1 MNFSWDIYRELNP
14 DLIKAGLKTKSDFEN
29 HYKENG
35 RREKRAFHL
44 YQKYPDF
51 NPLHYKSLHRDLQ
64 SMTISQLEIHWLFH
78 GRHENRSYLLNPNP
92 IKEVYKV
99 QTVHDYE
106 NAAYEAVRESIPP
119 SNVCVQ
125 DNKKDNINEPIK
137 KRRKERKEKI
147 LQIPEEKVIQE
158 PIIEK
163 KESIKVIEE
172 PVIEKKEPIVKA
184 KELKK
189 EISIKVIE
197 EPVIEKKE
205 PIIKEVVQKV
215 KSLNTEITNMVSSEL
230 NSLGLYHIYISN
242 DLKHLDRICPLYNLT
257 KSNDYSVPLIVFGL
271 YNRDDY
277 KVVNQHKSKIYI
289 MWGGTDEMMLSQYTV
304 QMLISSQHIYH
315 IAISKDIHNR
325 LLSRGFDRVQYV
337 NLDLTNYSVFKPV
350 DKKGYKIFIYN
361 GYNKGQEDKYGKMIY
376 DQIINKLPEYEYIFS
391 NELGGIPNE
400 QMYDIYK
407 QCFIGLRLTTNDG
420 NANMVGEL
428 KAMDIPVIHNISEY
442 GLKWSTV
449 DDVIRI
455 IKEHRNSGT
464 SLDFYNNSLEE
475 GQLEI
480 IKENIDNF
488 TDSIRTYRNI
498 LFISSDY
505 PGYGGAATNCYR
517 LQQFFGMEHQV
528 YGIYYNFK
536 GEQNR
541 KIESNPQYCV
551 VDEDKVE
558 VILKTMRFRPDL
570 IILKSFVNTI
580 NVKSVVNCPVYY
592 FIPGIFLN
600 TLNKYYSEIK
610 SKDEMDSFINKS
622 VLKQIMNSDKSFC
635 NSNHTRMLLK
645 KNYNITTGLFYS
657 SFVNEY
663 NNLQNSKLITIK
675 NLDFNKRKYTY
686 GIICSNFNRCIK
698 NVSASIL
705 ALKNKK
711 DVVLIGKESKQFL
724 SYGFTCIESIPHSE
738 MPEYYKQIKYIV
750 QDSFY
755 ESCSNVKVEALF
767 NGCKVINSNSDI
779 IIKDKVKKEINL
791 LDKKDI
797 YVLDTYREE
806 THENLCKTI
815 EYFDQLGIR
824 LYYLLLSKKTQLL
837 NKYNHRIRIQ
847 DNTKIYQIEN
857 IINKWLK
864 GNVEQIFYAND
875 LETSM
880 SEVINIFRNKNVL
893 IDKIFQSIVNK
904 NIKIFINFKCS
915 NVPYG
920 GGNQFIMNLVEF
932 LGKVSNI
939 KVTYDLEEGIDIY
952 FIVDIRKGP
961 FKKYSFDEIY
971 QHKQINGGFI
981 IYRINDCSITRLNC
995 KLESIIL
1002 ENVNKIDHFIFN
1014 STFIHDYYTDKY
1026 DDFKKKSVSI
1036 IYNTANSN
1044 FFYPKEVSTLQTPSG
1059 RKGCSNHWAEAQCG
1073 LAKHTSDTYPKGCSS
1088 DTYPKGCSSD
1098 TYPKKMLSILPKKL
1112 KIVTHHWSDNI
1123 NKGYEI
1129 YYQLYQYCKGRNDIE
1144 LVIFGRKFAD
1154 GFVEPPPVCG
1164 PYKGKELGDML
1175 RECDIYISASK
1186 YDSCP
1191 MHILEGISCG
1201 LPILY
1206 LDHSGGVK
1214 DICEMADDV
1223 IGEGFKNIEE
1233 CIKKIDLIKSNY
1245 EMYYKNIIKNIDL
1258 YHSNQ
1263 CYADYTKLFLNSVED
1278 VF

>member
-1 MNFSWDIYRELNP
+1 MNFLWDIYRELNP
-14 DLIKAGLKTKSDFEN
+14 DLIKAGLKTKLDFEN

-35 RREKRAFHL
+35 KRENRPFHI

-51 NPLHYKSLHRDLQ
+51 NPIHYKSLHRDLQ
-64 SMTISQLEIHWLFH
+64 SMTISQLEHHWLFY
-78 GRHENRSYLLNPNP
+78 GRHEKRSYLLNPSQNN
-92 IKEVYKV
+92 V

-106 NAAYEAVRESIPP
+106 KAAYEAVRESIPP

-147 LQIPEEKVIQE
+147 LQIPEEKVVNE

-163 KESIKVIEE
+163 KESIKV
-172 PVIEKKEPIVKA
+172 VN
-184 KELKK
+184 
-189 EISIKVIE
+189 
-197 EPVIEKKE
+197 E
-205 PIIKEVVQKV
+205 PIIEHEEVLQKV
-215 KSLNTEITNMVSSEL
+215 KSPNKEITNMVSSEL

-257 KSNDYSVPLIVFGL
+257 KSNDYSVSLIVFGL

-289 MWGGTDEMMLSQYTV
+289 MWGGTDEMMLSQHTV

-325 LLSRGFDRVQYV
+325 LLSRGFERIQYI
-337 NLDLTNYSVFKPV
+337 NLDLTNYSIFKPV

-361 GYNKGQEDKYGKMIY
+361 GYNTGQEEKYGKMIY
-376 DQIINKLPEYEYIFS
+376 DQIINRLPEYEYIFS

-407 QCFIGLRLTTNDG
+407 QCFIGLRLTNNDG

-428 KAMDIPVIHNISEY
+428 KAMNIPVIHNISEY
-442 GLKWSTV
+442 GLKWSTA

-455 IKEHRNSGT
+455 IKEHRSSGT
-464 SLDFYNNSLEE
+464 NLDFYNNSIVPEQFEL
-475 GQLEI
+475 

-488 TDSIRTYRNI
+488 KDSIRRYRNI
-498 LFISSDY
+498 LFICSDY

-517 LQQFFGMEHQV
+517 LQEFFGTEHQV

-536 GEQNR
+536 GDTNR

-600 TLNKYYSEIK
+600 TLNKYYNDIK
-610 SKDEMDSFINKS
+610 SRDEMDSFINKS

-635 NSNHTRMLLK
+635 NSNHSRIFLK
-645 KNYNITTGLFYS
+645 KNYNINTSLFYS

-663 NNLQNSKLITIK
+663 DNLCNSKLTIN

-686 GIICSNFNRCIK
+686 GIICSNFNRPIK

-711 DVVLIGKESKQFL
+711 DVVLIGKESKKFT
-724 SYGFTCIESIPHSE
+724 SFGFTCIESIPHSE
-738 MPEYYKQIKYIV
+738 MPEYYKQIKYII

-779 IIKDKVKKEINL
+779 IINDKVKREINL

-797 YVLDTYREE
+797 YVLDMYQEE
-806 THENLCKTI
+806 TYENLCKTVD
-815 EYFDQLGIR
+815 YFDQLGIKI
-824 LYYLLLSKKTQLL
+824 YYLLLSKKTQLL

-864 GNVEQIFYAND
+864 KNVEQIFYSND
-875 LETSM
+875 LEQSM
-880 SEVINIFRNKNVL
+880 SEIINIFRNKNVL
-893 IDKIFQSIVNK
+893 SDKIFQSIVNK
-904 NIKIFINFKCS
+904 QIKIFINFKCS

-932 LGKVSNI
+932 LGKVNNI

-971 QHKQINGGFI
+971 QHKKLNGGFI

-995 KLESIIL
+995 KLENIIL
-1002 ENVNKIDHFIFN
+1002 ENVNKIDHFVFN

-1026 DDFKKKSVSI
+1026 DDFKNKSVSI

-1044 FFYPKEVSTLQTPSG
+1044 YFYPKGCSSDTYPKEVSTLPTPSG

-1073 LAKHTSDTYPKGCSS
+1073 LAKHTG
-1088 DTYPKGCSSD
+1088 D

-1123 NKGYEI
+1123 NKGYDI
-1129 YYQLYQYCKGRNDIE
+1129 YYQLHQYCKERNDIE

-1154 GFVEPPPVCG
+1154 GFVEPPAVCG
-1164 PYKGKELGDML
+1164 PYKGKELGDMI
-1175 RECDIYISASK
+1175 RDCDIYISASK

-1214 DICEMADDV
+1214 DICEMADDI
-1223 IGEGFKNIEE
+1223 IGEGFTNIEE
-1233 CIKKIDLIKSNY
+1233 CIKKIDMIRSNY
-1245 EMYYKNIIKNIDL
+1245 EMYYQNILKNIDL

-1263 CYADYTKLFLNSVED
+1263 CYADYTKLFLNSAEH